1 MPFTVPCVDSFC
13 RFCQFSFF
21 GSRTSSESHRRS
33 NVWRTKVASTPSGQ
47 FAGFSRPTMC
57 CQAPQSLRV
66 GGQFGPSQFHD
77 PALSSSGRTHG
88 FEPSASPLPA
98 LRPTAAVLPRPR
110 NSGLALSSSHDQACR
125 EQPRTREADPLL
137 MSRAFLIDQRRAA
150 RPHAHGARCSLQL
163 NAALRNEGPSNRI
176 LAFACISPPG
186 LAR

>member
-1 MPFTVPCVDSFC
+1 MPFTVPCVDRFC

-88 FEPSASPLPA
+88 FEPSASPLPLSA
-98 LRPTAAVLPRPR
+98 RLPQSCLARATR
-110 NSGLALSSSHDQACR
+110 GLALSSSHDQACR

-137 MSRAFLIDQRRAA
+137 MSRAFLIDQRRPA
-150 RPHAHGARCSLQL
+150 RGRMPTGHDARCSLK
-163 NAALRNEGPSNRI
+163 RR
-176 LAFACISPPG
+176 
-186 LAR
+186 